1 MHLNL
6 PIVQILKN
14 RNYRLLW
21 SAGAFSYSGEVSE
34 LLVSGWLVLQITGD
48 PLQVALVGVSRTVAL
63 FTFTLIA
70 GAVGDRQDRRH
81 IMLGAYLVNILVLSG
96 ILLVLTV
103 GNVEPWHIF
112 LAIAIKGASRSFDNT
127 NRRALMYSVVGP
139 RHVVQAISMET
150 LGFSTGKIMGALVI
164 GALLQADGT
173 AIGAY
178 SFLTAL
184 YAASLTCMVFVKVT
198 STTPTLPRRPVLGSV
213 GEGLR
218 YAVSTPPIAA
228 VLVATVVMNAMFQ
241 FQLFIPVVAQEHL
254 HVGPGLMGLLASAD
268 GIGIV
273 TGSVLMG
280 LLGGRIKNHGR
291 VFLVGSLT
299 LTAFLL
305 GFALSPWYVLSFFL
319 LVSLG
324 VAMVGFGAMQSSI
337 ILMATPPS
345 FHSRSFGV
353 MGLAIGAGQLGNLEM
368 GVLAS
373 AYGVSLALGANAVV
387 GIALLLLI
395 AILMPAL
402 RRPIQRVQE
411 ESAKESQSGPQ
422 LEGAGNG

>member
-21 SAGAFSYSGEVSE
+21 SAGAFSYSGEVAE

-103 GNVEPWHIF
+103 GSVEPWHIF

-228 VLVATVVMNAMFQ
+228 VLVATVVMNAMLQ

-273 TGSVLMG
+273 AGSVLMG
-280 LLGGRIKNHGR
+280 LLGGRVKNHGR
-291 VFLVGSLT
+291 VFLAGSLA

-305 GFALSPWYVLSFFL
+305 GFAMSPWYVLSFFL

-324 VAMVGFGAMQSSI
+324 VAMVGFGTMQSSI

-373 AYGVSLALGANAVV
+373 AFGVSLALGANAVV

-411 ESAKESQSGPQ
+411 EPAKESQSGPQ
-422 LEGAGNG
+422 LEEAGNG

>member
-6 PIVQILKN
+6 PVVHFLKN

-34 LLVSGWLVLQITGD
+34 LLVAGWLVLQLTGE

-81 IMLGAYLVNILVLSG
+81 TMLGAYLVNILVLSG
-96 ILLVLTV
+96 MLLVLTLGDV
-103 GNVEPWHIF
+103 QPWHIF
-112 LAIAIKGASRSFDNT
+112 VAIAVKGASRSFDNT

-173 AIGAY
+173 AVGAY

-198 STTPTLPRRPVLGSV
+198 STPPTLPRRPVLSSV

-254 HVGPGLMGLLASAD
+254 NVGPGLMGLLAAAD

-273 TGSVLMG
+273 AGSVLMG
-280 LLGGRIKNHGR
+280 LLGGRVKNHGR
-291 VFLVGSLT
+291 VFLVGSLALIT
-299 LTAFLL
+299 FLL
-305 GFALSPWYVLSFFL
+305 GFALSPWYILSFFL

-324 VAMVGFGAMQSSI
+324 VSMVGFGTMQSSI
-337 ILMATPPS
+337 ILMATPSS
-345 FHSRSFGV
+345 FRSRSFGV

-368 GVLAS
+368 GALAS
-373 AYGVSLALGANAVV
+373 AFGITLALGANAIV

-411 ESAKESQSGPQ
+411 EEEMEPQPGPKEAFG
-422 LEGAGNG
+422 GGG